1 MYNDNTPVVLCEE
14 DYNRLSKILEGRTLK
29 PNDEMTLA
37 HEIKRAIVVRNEA
50 FPANT
55 IRINSFVKV
64 KDLETNREKEFQI
77 VMPSD
82 ANIRDRKI
90 SIFSPMAAAL
100 IGFRLGDEVTWE
112 MPSGLKKLKIIEV
125 ANI

>member
-14 DYNRLSKILEGRTLK
+14 DYNRLSKLLEGRTLK

-50 FPANT
+50 FPVNT

-64 KDLETNREKEFQI
+64 KDLETNRDKEFQI

-125 ANI
+125 VNV

>member
-50 FPANT
+50 FPVNT

-64 KDLETNREKEFQI
+64 KDLETNRDKEFQI

-100 IGFRLGDEVTWE
+100 IGFRLGDEVVWE

-125 ANI
+125 ANV